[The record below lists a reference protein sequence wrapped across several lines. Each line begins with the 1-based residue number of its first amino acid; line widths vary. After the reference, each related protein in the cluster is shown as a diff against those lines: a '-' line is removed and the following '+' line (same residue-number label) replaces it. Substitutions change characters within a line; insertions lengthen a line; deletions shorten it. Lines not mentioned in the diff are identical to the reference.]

1 MIHYRVIS
9 KEEFLGE
16 PALKSPSRRGSYV
29 EKEAKADLAFKVFDR
44 NHDGYITKEEMLKGS
59 KNLTK
64 KQVKRILQIHL
75 KSHKNLNNFS
85 IYNLYLC
92 WFLLKVQAVF
102 ELNDADHDGKLTRE
116 EFHEFMSH
124 PNADNSKK

>member
-1 MIHYRVIS
+1 MLFIHNRVIS

-44 NHDGYITKEEMLKGS
+44 NHDGYITKEEMLKAS

-64 KQVKRILQIHL
+64 KQVIGILQIHL
-75 KSHKNLNNFS
+75 TSHENLNDPEKLS
-85 IYNLYLC
+85 IYR
-92 WFLLKVQAVF
+92 FVPLLIFIK
-102 ELNDADHDGKLTRE
+102 G
-116 EFHEFMSH
+116 SG
-124 PNADNSKK
+124 SI

>member
-1 MIHYRVIS
+1 MVLLSYRVIS

-16 PALKSPSRRGSYV
+16 PAVKSSSRRGSYV

-64 KQVKRILQIHL
+64 KQVKGILQGQL
-75 KSHKNLNNFS
+75 KSHKNLDFQNQKKFPYIS
-85 IYNLYLC
+85 FYLC
-92 WFLLKVQAVF
+92 
-102 ELNDADHDGKLTRE
+102 
-116 EFHEFMSH
+116 
-124 PNADNSKK
+124 

>member
-1 MIHYRVIS
+1 MVLLSYRVIS

-16 PALKSPSRRGSYV
+16 PAAKSSSRRGAYV

-64 KQVKRILQIHL
+64 KQVKRIWQIKL
-75 KSHKNLNNFS
+75 RFPSFKTQKNCLYISF
-85 IYNLYLC
+85 YLC
-92 WFLLKVQAVF
+92 
-102 ELNDADHDGKLTRE
+102 
-116 EFHEFMSH
+116 
-124 PNADNSKK
+124 